1 MPKKTIKY
9 RIFEVLPTLPKLNC
23 YLCNQKF
30 YIMNIAIRI
39 SAIFLFL
46 LFAPSLLSA
55 QGDKRAAKD
64 EEADFKNE
72 FALAI
77 GLQGRKANFSAYYGR
92 IISPYRSW
100 IFNLD
105 ITEVKAEKERRNSTG
120 IFSTPNTNN
129 TAYVYGKRNSFYL
142 ARLGAGQKIY
152 ISEKNSSQS
161 LTVAFSYQ
169 GGFTLGAL
177 KPYYLQLIY
186 RTDSTYRPSTEA
198 YSEENQS
205 VFLNPN
211 NIVGAGGFRLG
222 WDAVKIRPG
231 FFVKTALWIEL
242 GSDTHIL
249 GALEFGTIIDAFAQ
263 PIPILALSNSSPVM
277 FHLYANFYFGGR
289 W

>member
-1 MPKKTIKY
+1 
-9 RIFEVLPTLPKLNC
+9 
-23 YLCNQKF
+23 
-30 YIMNIAIRI
+30 MNIAIHL
-39 SAIFLFL
+39 STAILFL
-46 LFAPSLLSA
+46 LLSVPTLSA
-55 QGDKRAAKD
+55 QGDRRPKKD
-64 EEADFKNE
+64 SDTDHKNE

-77 GLQGRKANFSAYYGR
+77 GMQGRKANFSAYYGR

-100 IFNLD
+100 IFNFDL
-105 ITEVKAEKERRNSTG
+105 TEVKPEKERRNSTG
-120 IFSTPNTNN
+120 IFSTPNTNS
-129 TAYVYGKRNSFYL
+129 TAYVYGKRNNFFL
-142 ARLGAGQKIY
+142 ARLGGGQKVY
-152 ISEKNSSQS
+152 ISEKSSSQS

-198 YSEENQS
+198 YSEENKL

-211 NIVGAGGFRLG
+211 NIVGSGGFRRG
-222 WDAVKIRPG
+222 WDELKIRPG
-231 FFVKTALWIEL
+231 IFLKTALWIEL

-263 PIPILALSNSSPVM
+263 PIPILALTNSSPVM